1 MNIKIIVPGILI
13 AAALLAPRVIA
24 ADAEPPHLPEASAV
38 TASGEI
44 VFPPP
49 PDRARIRFV
58 RSIRTMQDL
67 KGGKGGAL
75 GKFLSAIAGGD
86 TDLPLVARPYGIWK
100 QGDKLYITDTTSQ
113 AAMSWD
119 LKKKSVADIGNKG
132 AGRLKAPIGITVDAG
147 GKTYITDAGD
157 HKVKAYSPNG
167 ELLWQ
172 AGDLGGTAGKFN
184 RPGGIALTPAGE
196 LLVLDTG
203 NGRVVLLTTDGKFI
217 REMCRNRLK
226 DPYALGTP
234 ANIWIEKNGDFI
246 VTDPLSTRVHIF
258 NSTGGY
264 VSGFGEQGD
273 SAGYFARPRGAA
285 SDSNGNIYVA
295 DAIFNRIQV
304 FSRKGELLLYFGS
317 PGEGPGELALPAGI
331 FIDTDDMI
339 YVVDSNNQR
348 VQVYQYIK
356 YPDDLPANPLP
367 AAAGDKK

>member
-1 MNIKIIVPGILI
+1 MNIKIMIPGILI
-13 AAALLAPRVIA
+13 AAAFLAPRAIA
-24 ADAEPPHLPEASAV
+24 EDAEPPSLPEASAR

-58 RSIRTMQDL
+58 RSIRTMRDL
-67 KGGKGGAL
+67 KGQKGSAL
-75 GKFLSAIAGGD
+75 SKFLSAVAGGD
-86 TDLPLVARPYGIWK
+86 ADLPLVARPYGVWK
-100 QGDKLYITDTTSQ
+100 QDDKLYLTDTTSQ
-113 AAMSWD
+113 VAMIWN
-119 LKKKSVADIGNKG
+119 LKKMSVTDIGNKG

-147 GKTYITDAGD
+147 GKTYITDASD
-157 HKVKAYSPNG
+157 NKVKAYSANG

-172 AGDLGGTAGKFN
+172 AGDLGGTAGKLN
-184 RPGGIALTPAGE
+184 RPGGISLTPGGE

-203 NGRVVLLTTDGKFI
+203 NGRVVLLTTEGKFI

-234 ANIWIEKNGDFI
+234 ANIWVEKNGDFI
-246 VTDPLSTRVHIF
+246 VTDPLSTRVHVF

-285 SDSNGNIYVA
+285 SDSSGNIYVA
-295 DAIFNRIQV
+295 DAIFNRVQV
-304 FSRKGELLLYFGS
+304 FTRKGELLLYFGG
-317 PGEGPGELALPAGI
+317 PGAGPGELALPAGMY
-331 FIDTDDMI
+331 IDSDDMI

-356 YPDDLPANPLP
+356 YPDDQPADAPS
-367 AAAGDKK
+367 AAPDEKK